1 MLGLY
6 KFLAEHLIL
15 ENTEAKA
22 YLINNYEEAVKYL
35 DELGLFDDKDP
46 SGITKQDI
54 KELFNYMTTNMK
66 KAPIVANYGGKKGF
80 AFRRWVA
87 DDNVADIFTKINSVK
102 QRGYICKGFHNTSM
116 KENGAWEPGST
127 EMEIVIAY
135 VFNKYYNFKT
145 DDKDNI
151 EYSSGNSWNN
161 DVNQKI
167 LNWCKIQINYDKIV
181 NIVKTMSVIK
191 TPIRKKE
198 TSDPTTK
205 EWEELGNYKANGKKP
220 NKTPKTD
227 LISEDNKYK
236 ISLKNSKGAQLMS
249 GKYNESMATLISA
262 IDGISDENDRKKL
275 LSLFDVVWYDINTK
289 LVDLTPE
296 DIRVKKLSEKELHK
310 NATNILSYLINKY
323 QDFKYKIMFEAATGN
338 IKFGNNSP
346 AAANYVLSWDAQNQS
361 TLFIPIK
368 TYINKMS
375 KKPTKI
381 YVDFKGSKTSTWT
394 VLRMEVK

>member
-6 KFLAEHLIL
+6 DFLIL
-15 ENTEAKA
+15 EASEMNA
-22 YLINNYEEAVKYL
+22 YLINNYEEAIEYL
-35 DELGLFDDKDP
+35 EGLGLFDETDP

-54 KELFNYMTTNMK
+54 KELFDFKDINMK
-66 KAPIVANYGGKKGF
+66 KAPIVANYGGKRGF

-87 DDNVADIFTKINSVK
+87 DDNVANIATKINSVK

-116 KENGAWEPGST
+116 KEDGAWEPGST
-127 EMEIVIAY
+127 EMEVVIAY
-135 VFNKYYNFKT
+135 VFNKYYKYKI
-145 DDKDNI
+145 DDKENI
-151 EYSSGNSWNN
+151 EYSSGNPWGNE
-161 DVNQKI
+161 VNKKI
-167 LNWCKIQINYDKIV
+167 IKWCDIQSNYDKIV
-181 NIVKTMSVIK
+181 DIIKNLKNIK

-227 LISEDNKYK
+227 LISEDGKFK
-236 ISLKNSKGAQLMS
+236 ISLKNAKGAQLMS
-249 GKYNESMATLISA
+249 GKYNETMATLISA
-262 IDGISDENDRKKL
+262 IDGITDEEDRKKL

-289 LVDLTPE
+289 LVDLTPDE
-296 DIRVKKLSEKELHK
+296 IRVKKLSEKELHK
-310 NATNILSYLINKY
+310 NATNILGYLVNKY
-323 QDFKYKIMFEAATGN
+323 KDFKYNIMYEAATGE
-338 IKFGNNSP
+338 IKFGRNSQ
-346 AAANYVLSWDAQNQS
+346 ATANYVLSWDMRGQN
-361 TLFIPIK
+361 TIFMPIK
-368 TYINKMS
+368 MYVDKMS